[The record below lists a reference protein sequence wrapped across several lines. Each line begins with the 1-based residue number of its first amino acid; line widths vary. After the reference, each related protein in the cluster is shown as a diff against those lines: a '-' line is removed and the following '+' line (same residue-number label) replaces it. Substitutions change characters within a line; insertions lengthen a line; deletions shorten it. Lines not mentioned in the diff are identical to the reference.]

1 MSVYVTIVKEKE
13 AMNLTKGGGG
23 AWKVLEG
30 GNDVVIMSKNS
41 LKNF

>member
-1 MSVYVTIVKEKE
+1 MYVTKVKEKE

-30 GNDVVIMSKNS
+30 GNDVVIISKNN
-41 LKNF
+41 LKIF